1 MTTTTSVPPSLPQQQ
16 PSPALSSGDRT
27 LAALCHASTWLN
39 MAVPGLGFV
48 IPLIILLTM
57 RDQSRFVAENAKE
70 SMNFQLSMLIYFI
83 CSIPLFIV
91 LIGLPI
97 MLGVMVL
104 GLVCP
109 LIATIRA
116 ADGTFS
122 LYPLTIRFV

>member
-1 MTTTTSVPPSLPQQQ
+1 MTTSTSVPPSLPLQ

-39 MAVPGLGFV
+39 LFAPGLGFL

-70 SMNFQLSMLIYFI
+70 SMNFQISMLIYFI
-83 CSIPLFIV
+83 CAIPLFLV
-91 LIGLPI
+91 FIGVPMI
-97 MLGVMVL
+97 LGVLLL
-104 GLVCP
+104 GLICP

-116 ADGTFS
+116 ADGTLS
-122 LYPLTIRFV
+122 LYPFTIRFV